1 LREQFARNAM
11 MTKAGALNGEFP
23 AGLASRR
30 VHGEGLDES
39 MQAAGAALYQVKREG
54 RNRVQLACAERAL

>member
-1 LREQFARNAM
+1 M
-11 MTKAGALNGEFP
+11 MTKAGALNVEFS